1 MQVIIKE
8 NDTSFNLKDLS
19 PGVCF
24 KIKGSMS
31 RDRFIRARTDA
42 TAHLKWRTVSD
53 EVDRIPAVNLETGE
67 IKCFMSNVKVYMV
80 KSQVVC
86 DD

>member
-1 MQVIIKE
+1 MQVLIKQ
-8 NDTSFNLKDLS
+8 NDASFNLKDLS

-31 RDRFIRARTDA
+31 QERFIRARTDA
-42 TAHLKWRTVSD
+42 TAHIKWRTVAD
-53 EVDRIPAVNLETGE
+53 EVDRVPAVNLETGE
-67 IKCFMSNVKVYMV
+67 IKCLMANTKVYMV